1 MCNNNAMTKTTTPSR
16 AARAATILLSV
27 LTTAIRA
34 PLLARAGFADD
45 EKFVTCGSAIKL
57 THVESGK
64 KFLLQS
70 EERQLQ
76 TGSGQ
81 QLVTAA
87 EDNRT
92 PKGLWQV
99 REGHNAMMDGTCET
113 GAPIKCGSI
122 VRLMHLETGTNLHT
136 HAIRS
141 PLSNQHE
148 VSCFGEGGVGDSG
161 DDWTVVCDGV
171 TRNRALYWVRGAPIQ
186 LRSVA
191 TGRWLGASSSVQ
203 FSESNC
209 GRGCPI
215 MNHLEVFGRES
226 NDSYSRWIVE
236 LGVHLHK

>member
-1 MCNNNAMTKTTTPSR
+1 MKTTPFRVAT
-16 AARAATILLSV
+16 AATVLSV
-27 LTTAIRA
+27 LLALRRSP
-34 PLLARAGFADD
+34 PLASASSDD

-70 EERQLQ
+70 DERQLQ

-81 QLVTAA
+81 QLGTAE
-87 EDNRT
+87 EDNRS

-99 REGHNAMMDGTCET
+99 REGHDAPACVAGT
-113 GAPIKCGSI
+113 PIRCGEV
-122 VRLMHLETGTNLHT
+122 VRLTHLTTQSNLHT
-136 HAIRS
+136 HDIRS

-148 VSCFGEGGVGDSG
+148 VSCFGESGVGDSG
-161 DDWTVVCDGV
+161 DDWRVVCDGV
-171 TRNRALYWVRGAPIQ
+171 TKNRALYWVRDAPVQ

-191 TGRWLGASSSVQ
+191 TNRWLGASSTVK

-215 MNHLEVFGRES
+215 MNHLEVFGRDG
-226 NDSYSRWIVE
+226 NDSYSHWTVE
-236 LGVHLHK
+236 FGVHLSK

>member
-1 MCNNNAMTKTTTPSR
+1 MTKTTTPSR
-16 AARAATILLSV
+16 AATAATILLSV

-99 REGHNAMMDGTCET
+99 REGHNAEDGMCET
-113 GAPIKCGSI
+113 GVPIKCGSI

-226 NDSYSRWIVE
+226 NDSYSRWTVE